1 MPKIARPLTGRVV
14 AITGGARGIGRAT
27 AKSLIAKGAK
37 IAIGDVDLETAQRT
51 AEELGGG
58 TLAFA
63 LDVTDRDS
71 FAAFLDQVEERIGS
85 LDVLINN
92 AGIMPL
98 ARFEDESWETTQRQ
112 LDINV
117 WGVMVGSRLALQR
130 MIPRRSGHIVNVASM
145 AGKAPFA
152 NGATYV
158 ATKHAVVGL
167 TGSLWLENRD
177 RGIDFSCVMPTAVN
191 TELGAGLGESRAGK
205 KVEPEDVAEAIV
217 EALETGRVE
226 VFVPRNLAVIGR
238 IVNLLPTKAQVA
250 MSKALKADQVL
261 SGADMNA
268 RKAYEDR
275 AARDVTGRKADSD
288 DRETVE
294 TS

>member
-1 MPKIARPLTGRVV
+1 MARTPRDLTGKLVV
-14 AITGGARGIGRAT
+14 ITGAARGIGAAT
-27 AKSLIAKGAK
+27 ARALAREGATL
-37 IAIGDVDLETAQRT
+37 AIGDLDGDLAAAVAT
-51 AEELGGG
+51 ELGGKAVG
-58 TLAFA
+58 RK
-63 LDVTDRDS
+63 LDVTDHAG
-71 FAAFLDQVEERIGS
+71 FASFLDQVEDELGPI
-85 LDVLINN
+85 DVLINN

-130 MIPRRSGHIVNVASM
+130 MLPRRSGHIVNVASM

-177 RGIDFSCVMPTAVN
+177 RGVDFSCVMPTAVN

-226 VFVPRNLAVIGR
+226 VFVPRNLAAIGR
-238 IVNLLPTKAQVA
+238 VVNLLPTKAQVA

-261 SGADMNA
+261 SGADMGA
-268 RKAYEDR
+268 RAAYEAR
-275 AARDVTGRKADSD
+275 AAKDVTGRKAESD
-288 DRETVE
+288 VERETV
-294 TS
+294 S

>member
-51 AEELGGG
+51 ADELGGG
-58 TLAFA
+58 THAFA

-71 FAAFLDQVEERIGS
+71 FSAFLDQVEERIGS

-98 ARFEDESWETTQRQ
+98 ARFEEESWETTQRQ

-130 MIPRRSGHIVNVASM
+130 MIPRRNGHIVNVASM

-167 TGSLWLENRD
+167 TGSLWLENIEN
-177 RGIDFSCVMPTAVN
+177 GIDFSCVMPTAVN
-191 TELGAGLGESRAGK
+191 TELGAGLGESRAAK
-205 KVEPEDVAEAIV
+205 KVEPEEVATAIAD
-217 EALETGRVE
+217 ALEFPRLQ
-226 VFVPRNLAVIGR
+226 VFVPKSLNAISR
-238 IVNLLPTKAQVA
+238 IVGLLPDRAARAFAQ
-250 MSKALKADQVL
+250 ALKGDQVL

-268 RKAYEDR
+268 RAAYEAR
-275 AARDVTGRKADSD
+275 AAQDVTGRKADE